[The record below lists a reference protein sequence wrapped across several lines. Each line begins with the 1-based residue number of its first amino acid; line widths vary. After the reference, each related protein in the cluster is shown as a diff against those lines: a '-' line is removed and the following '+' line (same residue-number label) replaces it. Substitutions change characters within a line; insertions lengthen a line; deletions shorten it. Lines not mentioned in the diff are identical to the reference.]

1 MAVFTQLLE
10 YIFQIS
16 FMVLQCVAEY
26 EYIIEIDMD
35 LNA

>member
-1 MAVFTQLLE
+1 MQLLE

-16 FMVLQCVAEY
+16 FMVLQHIAEY
-26 EYIIEIDMD
+26 KYIVEIDVG